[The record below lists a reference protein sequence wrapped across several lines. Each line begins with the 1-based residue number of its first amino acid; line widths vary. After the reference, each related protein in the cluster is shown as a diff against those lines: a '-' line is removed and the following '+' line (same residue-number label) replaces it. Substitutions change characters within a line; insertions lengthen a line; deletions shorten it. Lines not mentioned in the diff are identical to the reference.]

1 MKPIILAADEGRS
14 YEMGAIRAVF
24 KADGGE
30 TGDRFSVSE
39 WWLDP
44 RHEGPGAHQHDD
56 NDELFY
62 VLAGE
67 ASILVGESWH
77 KVGKGGFVFIPRGVM
92 HDFRNESAGRIG
104 LFNVFL
110 PGPFE
115 QAMPQIAKWFAEHPA
130 KPI

>member
-1 MKPIILAADEGRS
+1 MEPIILAADEGRT

-24 KADGGE
+24 KADGAE
-30 TGDRFSVSE
+30 TANRFSVSE

-44 RHEGPGAHQHDD
+44 HHEGPGAHKHDD

-62 VLAGE
+62 VLDGE
-67 ASILVGESWH
+67 ASILVGKSWH
-77 KVGKGGFVFIPRGVM
+77 KVGKGAFVFIPRGVM
-92 HDFRNESAGRIG
+92 HDFRNESPGRIG

-115 QAMPQIAKWFAEHPA
+115 QLMPQIVEWFAKNPA
-130 KPI
+130 KPF